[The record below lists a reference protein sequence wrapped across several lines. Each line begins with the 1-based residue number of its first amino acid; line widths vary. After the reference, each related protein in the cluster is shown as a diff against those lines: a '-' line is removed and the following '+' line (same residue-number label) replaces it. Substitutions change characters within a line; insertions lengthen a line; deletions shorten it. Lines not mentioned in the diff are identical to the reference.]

1 MIVKSRLNFRV
12 LVCCCSTPQDGE
24 SSLHSNR
31 ALVEYQA
38 GKNVMTVAA
47 SVFRVATDLLQRAQ
61 GSAGQYT
68 HCCPLSSVGVYSH
81 ISYCSSACLTATT
94 PPLKLLYMYDTPGLS
109 KHVFALNCCT

>member
-1 MIVKSRLNFRV
+1 MGHDFKIQIVFSCVWWR
-12 LVCCCSTPQDGE
+12 CSTPQDGE

-68 HCCPLSSVGVYSH
+68 HC
-81 ISYCSSACLTATT
+81 
-94 PPLKLLYMYDTPGLS
+94 
-109 KHVFALNCCT
+109 